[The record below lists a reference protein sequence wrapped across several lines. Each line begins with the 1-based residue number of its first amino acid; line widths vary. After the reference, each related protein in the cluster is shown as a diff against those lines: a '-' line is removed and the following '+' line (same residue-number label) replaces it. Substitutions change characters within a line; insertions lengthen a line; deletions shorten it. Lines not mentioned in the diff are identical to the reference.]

1 MGQKSPSCALLI
13 IDMISDFN
21 FADGERLATHA
32 ARVVSNMARLK
43 TRFTAEALP
52 VVFVNDNYDRWD
64 ASFDDLVSWARRDD
78 SGGRTMVEQLQPATG
93 DLFVLKPQHS
103 GFYQTPLPSLL
114 ESLEVGKLVIIGVA
128 GDSCVLNTAMDAHM
142 RKFDLWVPCD
152 AVASVTPERNQ
163 RALAHLRESVQV
175 HTGPV
180 SEIERRGVCD
190 WPGQEGEGAPKST

>member
-1 MGQKSPSCALLI
+1 MGPKSPACALLI

-21 FADGERLATHA
+21 FADGKCLAAHA
-32 ARVVSNMARLK
+32 ARVADNMARLK
-43 TRFTAEALP
+43 ARFTAEALP
-52 VVFVNDNYDRWD
+52 VVFVNDNYGRWD
-64 ASFDDLVSWARRDD
+64 ASFDDLVSWAQRDG
-78 SGGRTMVEQLQPATG
+78 SRGRAMVEQLRPAAG

-114 ESLEVGKLVIIGVA
+114 ASLEVGKLVIIGVA

-163 RALAHLRESVQV
+163 RALAHLRESLQI

-180 SEIERRGVCD
+180 SEIERRGICN
-190 WPGQEGEGAPKST
+190 WPGQEGEGTPQST

>member
-1 MGQKSPSCALLI
+1 MGSKSPTCALLI

-21 FADGERLATHA
+21 FADGERLAAHA
-32 ARVVSNMARLK
+32 ARVADNMARLK
-43 TRFTAEALP
+43 ARFTTDGLP
-52 VVFVNDNYDRWD
+52 VVFVNDNYGRWD
-64 ASFDDLVSWARRDD
+64 ASFDDLVTWAQRDG
-78 SGGRTMVEQLQPATG
+78 SRGRTMVEQLQPAFG

-114 ESLEVGKLVIIGVA
+114 TSLKVGKLVIMGVA

-163 RALAHLRESVQV
+163 RALEHLRESVQV

-190 WPGQEGEGAPKST
+190 WPDQEGEGAPESA